1 MKKRNILLITL
12 SPVLLMLALILFL
25 LTPLSMPLIKV
36 VAVNTVPELHIDSL
50 SGSLRN
56 EISVGGLK
64 WQNDAW
70 QVALD
75 KGYVQFE
82 FRCFFTPEVC
92 IEQLALSGVNVKQIG
107 ESEESPEEPV
117 ENFELPIAVG
127 VQAFSL
133 SNLHI
138 ALATQTIKLK
148 QFKGRGSAHKTIK
161 LAGLQG
167 EALTI
172 NMPVQEAPPSAQP
185 TNYAI
190 AYASPELPEIS
201 TPIPIE
207 INGFGFN
214 TFKLKMGDAE
224 QVIKQIKFKRLR
236 FQQHDILL
244 KELFVKHELATLDLN
259 VNASLKDNY
268 QVELLA
274 GSAIQ
279 AFDLKQSIQLNVA
292 GALNNLTV
300 DLSTKGTYHANANLE
315 VNVLNDDLPLSLQI
329 SWPEQNIAALPDAK
343 LHQGALSLQGKIGDY
358 QLNADTAVTTRQTGI
373 IPATIDASIHS
384 NKVAVNKVALKL
396 LSGEVN
402 NTGTLYLSDNI
413 SWEGSTQIANVN
425 TAKLV
430 EQGPTNVSGNIPTLL
445 QYGASG
451 LEASVSDLSI
461 SATQAD
467 IPLSLSGSA
476 VYSQASD
483 LIVSTGVLTQQ
494 NNVIRFAG
502 QLLNQRYLT
511 ADVFI
516 DLEQINTLYSGAS
529 GSVKGKIDADGDWQN
544 PKAKADVALN
554 EVRLSPGVSPFMAEQ
569 GPLNGNLK
577 IDGEL
582 AEHTIDIN
590 LNYPEH
596 KVALAMLGNWKNQ
609 TQSWQANVK
618 SSEVGVFNT
627 EWSLQNN
634 FDIAFKADPFIV
646 KASEN
651 CWFSRKDGELCMKD
665 LLYRNK
671 KGFWNIDAKGLPLG
685 LWAHEFL
692 PDVFPDT
699 PDSLLSIQSAGNFG
713 QDSPLEAQF
722 NVAVT
727 PAKWTIGKANPLTLT
742 LSKVSV
748 TGKAVDEQL
757 TAKMRITS
765 TELGEFKGNVKLAPL
780 AADGQFNGQLTFD
793 DIDVAPLKPVSPAI
807 RELSGNL
814 NGQITM
820 AGQLNDLSL
829 TGKIDLKNGAMNV
842 EDSPVRVSNWRQHIE
857 LDGQQAT
864 FDGEFMLGEGKGS
877 LTGDVNWSQK
887 APEVNVALKGDRFD
901 VEHSQATLKVSPDL
915 TASIQPGE
923 IKVTGD
929 VNIPWARIVVEE
941 LPENAVAPSK
951 DVYLR
956 GEPPREDPLA
966 IVDARVQV
974 KIDEDKLGE
983 VKLDAFGLTANL
995 HGSIRVNTLPAVVG
1009 YGDLQIL
1016 DGRYEAY
1023 GQNLLIQTGEV
1034 QFNGP
1039 MDQPFLLIEAIRNPD
1054 KTMDGV
1060 IAGIRIDGAADNPNV
1075 NLFSTPTM
1083 NQSAVLSY
1091 LLNGRGPDSKS
1102 QDPNYEALL
1111 VGFGL
1116 SRTTSLT
1123 NQVGES
1129 LGIEDLSIG
1138 TTSSPGGND
1147 TKLSV
1152 TGQINDRLSVE
1163 YNFDVGLSKED
1174 SSSQA
1179 LRRRQG
1185 PPDLALKYELTPS
1198 LYLEAVQATIEQ
1210 QSEYALD
1217 LYYEFFLGEEEKPA
1231 VKEELKKEQ

>member
-12 SPVLLMLALILFL
+12 SPVLLLMALVIFL
-25 LTPLSMPLIKV
+25 LTPLSMPLIKI
-36 VAVNTVPELHIDSL
+36 VAVNTVPELQIDSL
-50 SGSLRN
+50 SGSLTN

-64 WQNDAW
+64 WKNEVW
-70 QVALD
+70 QVGLD

-92 IEQLALSGVNVKQIG
+92 IEQLSLSGVIVKQIG
-107 ESEESPEEPV
+107 EAEESPEEPT
-117 ENFELPIAVG
+117 ENVELPIAVG
-127 VQAFSL
+127 VQAFSFT
-133 SNLHI
+133 NIQI

-148 QFKGRGSAHKTIK
+148 QLKGRGSAHNTIK
-161 LAGLQG
+161 LAGIEG

-172 NMPVQEAPPSAQP
+172 DMPIQESAQPAPP

-190 AYASPELPEIS
+190 AYSSPQLPEIS

-207 INGFGFN
+207 INRFGFK
-214 TFKLKMGDAE
+214 TVMLKMGETE
-224 QVIKQIKFKRLR
+224 QLIKQIKFKRLG

-244 KELFVKHELATLDLN
+244 KDLFVKHELATLDLN
-259 VNASLKDNY
+259 VNASLKENY
-268 QVELLA
+268 KVELLA
-274 GSAIQ
+274 GSSIQ

-300 DLSTKGTYHANANLE
+300 QMSTEGTYHANANLE
-315 VNVLNDDLPLSLQI
+315 VNVLDDDLPLALNL

-343 LHQGALSLQGKIGDY
+343 LHQGSVSVQGKIGDY
-358 QLNADTAVTTRQTGI
+358 QLNADSAVTTSQTGM
-373 IPATIDASIHS
+373 IPTTIDATI
-384 NKVAVNKVALKL
+384 NTNNIAINKVALKL

-402 NTGTLYLSDNI
+402 NSGTLYLGENI
-413 SWEGSTQIANVN
+413 SWQGNTRIANIN
-425 TAKLV
+425 TAQLV
-430 EQGPTNVSGNIPTLL
+430 EQGPTNVNGSIPSLL
-445 QYGASG
+445 QYGANG
-451 LEASVSDLSI
+451 LEVSVADLSI

-467 IPLSLSGSA
+467 IPLSLTGSA
-476 VYSQASD
+476 VYSQPSD
-483 LIVSTGVLTQQ
+483 LIVSTGALTQQ

-529 GSVKGKIDADGDWQN
+529 GSVKGKIDASGDWQN
-544 PKAKADVALN
+544 PKAKANVSLSD
-554 EVRLSPGVSPFMAEQ
+554 VRLSPAVSPFMAEQ
-569 GPLNGNLK
+569 GPLNGSLI

-582 AEHTIDIN
+582 AEHTININ
-590 LNYPEH
+590 LDYPEH
-596 KVALAMLGNWKNQ
+596 KVELAMVGNWKNQ
-609 TQSWQANVK
+609 TQSWQANVE
-618 SSEVGVFNT
+618 SSEIGVFNT
-627 EWSLQNN
+627 QWSLQNN
-634 FDIAFKADPFIV
+634 FDVAFKADPFIV

-671 KGFWNIDAKGLPLG
+671 KGFWNINAKGLPLG

-692 PDVFPDT
+692 PDVFPGT

-713 QDSPLEAQF
+713 LDSPLDAQF
-722 NVAVT
+722 NVSVT

-742 LSKVSV
+742 LSKVSLI
-748 TGKAVDEQL
+748 GEAVDEEL
-757 TAKMRITS
+757 TAKMLITS

-780 AADGQFNGQLTFD
+780 SAEGQIDGRLTFD
-793 DIDVAPLKPVSPAI
+793 DIDVAPLKPLSPAI

-814 NGQITM
+814 NGQLTM

-829 TGKIDLKNGAMNV
+829 TGEIDLKNGAMNV
-842 EDSPVRVSNWRQHIE
+842 EDSPVRVSNWQQHIE

-864 FDGEFMLGEGKGS
+864 FDGEFMLGEGKGT
-877 LTGDVNWSQK
+877 LTGDMNWSQK

-915 TASIQPGE
+915 TASVQPGK

-1009 YGDLQIL
+1009 FGDLQIL

-1039 MDQPFLLIEAIRNPD
+1039 IDQPFLLIEAIRNPD

-1116 SRTTSLT
+1116 SRTTALT